1 MKTRLS
7 FNINLLTKEGSS
19 LTIACVSMNL
29 FDEKGRFRNGMRELN
44 VWPFYE
50 LDERLGCMKEYNGL
64 TYEQTQ
70 AKDFHRTIDSLF
82 TKLVVEFESF
92 ICPLY
97 YSSRDE
103 KRIDSFKLSTNKE
116 DNHDKS
122 TLINVPIRN

>member
-7 FNINLLTKEGSS
+7 FNINMITKEGQS
-19 LTIACVSMNL
+19 LTIGCVSMNL
-29 FDEKGRFRNGMRELN
+29 FDEKGRFRNGLKELN

-50 LDERLGCMKEYNGL
+50 IDERLGCMKEYNGM
-64 TYEQTQ
+64 TVQQAQ
-70 AKDFHRTIDSLF
+70 AKDFHKNIDSLF

-103 KRIDSFKLSTNKE
+103 KKIDFFKLSTNKE
-116 DNHDKS
+116 DKEDK
-122 TLINVPIRN
+122 TNLINV